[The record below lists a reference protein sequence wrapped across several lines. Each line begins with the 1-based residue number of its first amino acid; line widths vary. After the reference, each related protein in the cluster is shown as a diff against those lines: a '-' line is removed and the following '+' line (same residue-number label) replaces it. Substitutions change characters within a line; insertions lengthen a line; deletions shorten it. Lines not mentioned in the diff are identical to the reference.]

1 MRAKIALILSFMI
14 TVSAISYFSVI
25 NAATLSSVPDTASS
39 YTTDICEPTIVA
51 QETVLFILS
60 NANTEKSTQDDLS
73 VTDGNIHY
81 IGPDETP
88 PAGHGWSNQWSIKTE
103 PTCTQQ
109 GEEIMLCNGC
119 NDVCIRTLPALE
131 HNLNTVTTPST
142 CTENGSQVTTCS
154 RCDYF
159 DTKVIPALGHDLS
172 TTVTEPNC
180 ITEGSEVTTCSRC
193 DYSETKAIPAL
204 GHNLS
209 TTVIEPTCTEN
220 GLTIDTCSLCGF
232 TSSESLPA
240 LGHEWTYAV
249 TEPTCTQ
256 EGNNTMVCS
265 VCHEQHTESIPAA
278 GHHLSTVTI
287 EPTDTQDGS
296 VTTTCAFG
304 DYQTTE
310 ILPKSETPVN
320 LAASNQVSALSESL
334 VTQLQLLRNYMSS
347 SLSAPSASHGPKAV
361 DAVFGTLS
369 IGVIIAG
376 GIILYPYFTLFQWV
390 NKKKKAAI
398 KNIFG
403 GKTK

>member
-1 MRAKIALILSFMI
+1 MRAKISLILSFI
-14 TVSAISYFSVI
+14 IIISAISYFSVI
-25 NAATLSSVPDTASS
+25 NAATVSSVHDTASS
-39 YTTDICEPTIVA
+39 YTTDICESTIVA

-60 NANTEKSTQDDLS
+60 NADTEKSTQDDLS
-73 VTDGNIHY
+73 ITDGNIHY

-119 NDVCIRTLPALE
+119 NDVCIRTLPALG
-131 HNLNTVTTPST
+131 HDLNTVTTPPT

-159 DTKVIPALGHDLS
+159 DTKVIPALGH
-172 TTVTEPNC
+172 
-180 ITEGSEVTTCSRC
+180 
-193 DYSETKAIPAL
+193 
-204 GHNLS
+204 NLS

-220 GLTIDTCSLCGF
+220 GLKIATCSLCGF

-240 LGHEWTYAV
+240 LGHEWTYTV

-256 EGNNTMVCS
+256 EGSNTMVCS
-265 VCHEQHTESIPAA
+265 VCHEQHIESIPAT

-334 VTQLQLLRNYMSS
+334 ATQLQVLRNYMSS
-347 SLSAPSASHGPKAV
+347 SLSAPSAFHGPNAV

-369 IGVIIAG
+369 IGVIVAG

-390 NKKKKAAI
+390 NKKKNAAI

>member
-119 NDVCIRTLPALE
+119 NDVCIRTLPALG

-159 DTKVIPALGHDLS
+159 DTKVIPALGH
-172 TTVTEPNC
+172 
-180 ITEGSEVTTCSRC
+180 
-193 DYSETKAIPAL
+193 
-204 GHNLS
+204 
-209 TTVIEPTCTEN
+209 
-220 GLTIDTCSLCGF
+220 
-232 TSSESLPA
+232 
-240 LGHEWTYAV
+240 EWTHTV

-256 EGNNTMVCS
+256 EGSNTMVCS
-265 VCHEQHTESIPAA
+265 VCHERYTESIPAK

-287 EPTDTQDGS
+287 EPTHTQDGS

-334 VTQLQLLRNYMSS
+334 ATQLQLLRNYMSS
-347 SLSAPSASHGPKAV
+347 SLSTPSASHGPNAV

>member
-1 MRAKIALILSFMI
+1 MI

-119 NDVCIRTLPALE
+119 NDVCIRTLPALG

-159 DTKVIPALGHDLS
+159 DTKVIPALGH
-172 TTVTEPNC
+172 
-180 ITEGSEVTTCSRC
+180 
-193 DYSETKAIPAL
+193 
-204 GHNLS
+204 
-209 TTVIEPTCTEN
+209 
-220 GLTIDTCSLCGF
+220 
-232 TSSESLPA
+232 
-240 LGHEWTYAV
+240 EWTHTV

-256 EGNNTMVCS
+256 EGSNTMVCS
-265 VCHEQHTESIPAA
+265 VCHERYTESIPAK

-287 EPTDTQDGS
+287 EPTHTQDGS

-334 VTQLQLLRNYMSS
+334 ATQLQLLRNYMSS
-347 SLSAPSASHGPKAV
+347 SLSTPSASHGPNAV